1 MFLKPDFCNKIGIS
15 MMTSLSKLDVKKLR
29 KIHGA
34 INNVDDNDYKKYQ
47 LYYKFEPHQNETY
60 IVDELKEDLELQFF
74 DKRLNLS
81 DITVNLINND
91 VYDYLSFNQR
101 GGTNG
106 LSLDKLAEALEQN
119 NQNSNQESTSKS
131 DQKMNRRTN
140 QRSNLNTKPH
150 NKERRNNRRNKRRNN
165 RRDNKKNVSDNKLE
179 SIKMNLNKLKK
190 NINKRNS
197 NGADNE
203 NNNNNNEN
211 MSNVIRN
218 TLNITEQINRK
229 NKNKRNKLNRGTNK
243 TILNKKLLNK
253 SNQYMLKNNSKTKIK
268 IGNALKVYF
277 KDCNNSTGRCN
288 LTKKE
293 LCQAIAKHY
302 IVRGNIIAAI
312 VTTLPNK
319 VGDKYRDGFCHKR
332 LMALKRGHFCLPP
345 NIAMKNKRTLSR
357 DEKLKYSKKLSK
369 RECLESG
376 GYFKE
381 LTDTEIEALQS
392 SDQRFNTMYRE
403 FRVKL
408 ENDYLASLK
417 KLLEILNELET
428 QATISNTALNNIS
441 IKTREIID
449 AMYNSCHINYEAA
462 ILALLRSDLDSTNKQ
477 KEADNKLYQTLKD
490 TLY

>member
-1 MFLKPDFCNKIGIS
+1 M
-15 MMTSLSKLDVKKLR
+15 
-29 KIHGA
+29 
-34 INNVDDNDYKKYQ
+34 
-47 LYYKFEPHQNETY
+47 
-60 IVDELKEDLELQFF
+60 
-74 DKRLNLS
+74 S
-81 DITVNLINND
+81 D
-91 VYDYLSFNQR
+91 S
-101 GGTNG
+101 
-106 LSLDKLAEALEQN
+106 
-119 NQNSNQESTSKS
+119 
-131 DQKMNRRTN
+131 
-140 QRSNLNTKPH
+140 
-150 NKERRNNRRNKRRNN
+150 
-165 RRDNKKNVSDNKLE
+165 KLE

-197 NGADNE
+197 NGIDNE
-203 NNNNNNEN
+203 NNNNEN

-218 TLNITEQINRK
+218 TLNITEHI
-229 NKNKRNKLNRGTNK
+229 NKRNVNKLNSGTNK
-243 TILNKKLLNK
+243 TILNKKLINK
-253 SNQYMLKNNSKTKIK
+253 SDQYRLKNNSKTKIK

-293 LCQAIAKHY
+293 LCQSIAKHY

-319 VGDKYRDGFCHKR
+319 AGDKYRDGFCHKR
-332 LMALKRGHFCLPP
+332 LMALKRGHFCFPP
-345 NIAMKNKRTLSR
+345 NINMTNNKTLSKE
-357 DEKLKYSKKLSK
+357 EKLKYSKKLTK
-369 RECLESG
+369 RECVESG

-449 AMYNSCHINYEAA
+449 AMYNSCHTNYEAA

-477 KEADNKLYQTLKD
+477 KEADNKLYQSLKD